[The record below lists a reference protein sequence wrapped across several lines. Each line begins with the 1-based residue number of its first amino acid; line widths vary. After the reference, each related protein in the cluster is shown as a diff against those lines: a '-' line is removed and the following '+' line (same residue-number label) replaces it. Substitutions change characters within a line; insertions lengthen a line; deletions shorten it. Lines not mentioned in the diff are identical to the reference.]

1 MVSTLENI
9 AEWCRSSEQ
18 DQLALLQWQPFNGLQ
33 AQIEDTRGREC
44 KCTRGHAYRSCHR
57 FSDHFLSWL
66 AEGAGKNDLC
76 TCPPT
81 DESLLMLE
89 CPKLIQHIQV
99 CSYPLLCGCI
109 VLTIFTS
116 MSSIEISRCRTI
128 PWSLANVRAQWC
140 TDIFPLG
147 VVFTGST
154 WIVPRRARSART
166 WKIP

>member
-1 MVSTLENI
+1 MLDLEGLE
-9 AEWCRSSEQ
+9 EWCRSSGQ
-18 DQLALLQWQPFNGLQ
+18 DQLASLQRPPFNGLHV
-33 AQIEDTRGREC
+33 QIEHMRDRDC

-57 FSDHFLSWL
+57 FIDHFWSWF
-66 AEGAGKNDLC
+66 AEEAGKNDLC

-81 DESLLMLE
+81 DESLLMLD
-89 CPKLIQHIQV
+89 CPELIQHIQV
-99 CSYPLLCGCI
+99 CSYPLLCGRI
-109 VLTIFTS
+109 VLTLCTS

-128 PWSLANVRAQWC
+128 PRSLAHVRAQWC
-140 TDIFPLG
+140 PNIYPLG